1 LRIIKLK
8 KIKEYYIMDN
18 ILLAEEVNC
27 SLIFPLPPISKMDE
41 LEARIKIL
49 EDRLNIIM
57 ALRKNGLDLSKFCFD
72 LQPI

>member
-1 LRIIKLK
+1 
-8 KIKEYYIMDN
+8 MDN
-18 ILLAEEVNC
+18 ILLTEVNYLKTRIELLE
-27 SLIFPLPPISKMDE
+27 SRIDDLVTLLIPAR
-41 LEARIKIL
+41 LEKI

>member
-1 LRIIKLK
+1 
-8 KIKEYYIMDN
+8 MDN

-49 EDRLNIIM
+49 EDRLNLVM
-57 ALRKNGLDLSKFCFD
+57 ALKQNGLDLSKFCFD